1 MSATMTHE
9 AGARPWPM
17 LPGVKGSAS
26 FAGERQE
33 HRLWLERVWAGDL
46 TQLRPGVLPDDIPF
60 ALWIGMNPSAASEA
74 EDDLTVRKEYTWTRT
89 TLGLTR
95 YVKVNVGTYRA
106 TNPGD
111 LEAAPQVQHPDN
123 TDYIARFA
131 ARASKIIVATGQVPP
146 VLEQYARDL
155 FALLALWGHPLLC
168 LGLTKS
174 GWPKHPSRIGYDP
187 PFVAFKP

>member
-1 MSATMTHE
+1 
-9 AGARPWPM
+9 M
-17 LPGVKGSAS
+17 LPGVRGSAS

-33 HRLWLERVWAGDL
+33 HLLWLERVWDSD
-46 TQLRPGVLPDDIPF
+46 REVLPDDLPF
-60 ALWIGMNPSAASEA
+60 ALWIGMNPSAASET

-111 LEAAPQVQHPDN
+111 LEAADEVQHVEN
-123 TDYIARFA
+123 TFFIASFA
-131 ARASKIIVATGQVPP
+131 AKATKIIVATGQVPP
-146 VLEQYARDL
+146 VLEQHAREL
-155 FALLALWGHPLLC
+155 FVQLRRWGFPLLC

-174 GWPKHPSRIGYDP
+174 GWPKHSSRIGYDT
-187 PFVAFKP
+187 PFVAFQP